1 MSRSL
6 FRSLVCASCVVAR
19 SLHLAAQAG
28 ATSPALAQLPPL
40 ERPAPYAG
48 PPLTLSDAIEEALQR
63 NPALIALR
71 REFGAV
77 RQRSAQSQFLSPPTF
92 SAQIWQWP
100 INTLNPLNTNMY
112 MLLIEQEIPGR
123 GKRDLRTAV
132 AQKDADLASND
143 VTVSAQQVL
152 SDLKHAYATLLV
164 ARSAANVYGESAVV
178 LRQLADVA
186 ESKYASGRI
195 SQSDVLKPVRR
206 TLEAVR
212 RCADVSAAGGSG
224 VRPVELADG
233 TSGGWRRSARCVMR
247 PTHVELPA
255 MSALFQLATDHQPE
269 LQAARLTIERAKAE
283 VAVANG
289 DTKPDFM
296 LQGGYMVT
304 PRGTDA
310 WTAQVGITWPSAPWV
325 RGRID
330 ARIAETT
337 AEVSAADAR
346 LQAAEQALRLT
357 IRQAYIR
364 VQNAEQRAALLQT
377 AILPQSRQTL
387 EVSRIAYE
395 SDRIDFLTLLENQR
409 TLLAEQLDYFRVL
422 ADLAE
427 ARADLERA
435 VGIDLGS
442 TSTAV
447 ASSSKGAR

>member
-1 MSRSL
+1 
-6 FRSLVCASCVVAR
+6 VVTTG
-19 SLHLAAQAG
+19 LHLAAQTA
-28 ATSPALAQLPPL
+28 ATSPPLAQLPPL

-63 NPALIALR
+63 NPTLIALR
-71 REFGAV
+71 LEFDAA
-77 RQRSAQSQFLSPPTF
+77 RQRPAQSRFLSPPTF
-92 SAQIWQWP
+92 TAQIWQWP
-100 INTLNPLNTNMY
+100 INTLNPLNANMY

-143 VTVSAQQVL
+143 VTVSARQIL

-164 ARSAANVYGESAVV
+164 ARNAADVYGESAAV

-195 SQSDVLKPVRR
+195 SQSDVLKPV
-206 TLEAVR
+206 LELSKLYDDALMFQQQ
-212 RCADVSAAGGSG
+212 ADLASAQLNALMG
-224 VRPVELADG
+224 RPAEAPIGALPDALPH
-233 TSGGWRRSARCVMR
+233 A
-247 PTHVELPA
+247 ELPA
-255 MSALFQLATDHQPE
+255 ISTLVQLATDHQPE
-269 LQAARLTIERAKAE
+269 LQAARLRIERAKAE
-283 VAVANG
+283 VAVAKG
-289 DTKPDFM
+289 DVKPDFM
-296 LQGGYMVT
+296 LQGGYMLT

-310 WTAQVGITWPSAPWV
+310 WTAQVGITWPSAPWA

-337 AEVSAADAR
+337 AEVSAAEAR

-357 IRQAYIR
+357 IQQAYIR
-364 VQNAEQRAALLQT
+364 VKTAEQRAALLQT
-377 AILPQSRQTL
+377 TIVPQSRQTL
-387 EVSRIAYE
+387 EVSRIGYE
-395 SDRIDFLTLLENQR
+395 SDRLDFLTLLENQR

-442 TSTAV
+442 TLTAV
-447 ASSSKGAR
+447 ASSAQGAR